1 METNARYRRPVFER
15 LRRTCL
21 SLPGTS
27 EAVAWG
33 HPNFKAGGRMFCA
46 LEIVK
51 RRPSIALKAS
61 SADIKRVK
69 AKDGY
74 FSTPY
79 GRNVWVSR
87 WLDGR
92 IDWRE
97 LEGLVRKS
105 HRAATATKR
114 RARGL

>member
-1 METNARYRRPVFER
+1 VFER
-15 LRRTCL
+15 LRRVCL
-21 SLPGTS
+21 SLSETT

-33 HPNFKAGGRMFCA
+33 HPNFKTNGRTFCA

-51 RRPSIALKAS
+51 GRPSIALKAS
-61 SADIKRVK
+61 AADIKRVTPK
-69 AKDGY
+69 EGY

-92 IDWRE
+92 INWRE
-97 LEGLVRKS
+97 VESLIRRS

-114 RARGL
+114 RAP